1 MAMKQ
6 VPVHGLLASRD
17 DIGVKEFDMAVP
29 LRFPARLFIKEP
41 HFLDQSI
48 LAKLRLNF
56 RISRPPVEVS
66 HEQRHPTRAAITA
79 GHTTVSDHNGA
90 TTEVA
95 SLAVVPVASLLDLVG
110 LSWQS
115 RRRWEGH
122 RWRR

>member
-48 LAKLRLNF
+48 LAELHLNF
-56 RISRPPVEVS
+56 CISRPPVEVS
-66 HEQRHPTRAAITA
+66 HEQRHPTRALTA
-79 GHTTVSDHNGA
+79 GRTTISNHNGA
-90 TTEVA
+90 TTKVA
-95 SLAVVPVASLLDLVG
+95 SLAVEPVASLLDLVVP
-110 LSWQS
+110 
-115 RRRWEGH
+115 RW
-122 RWRR
+122 